1 MCTTPITTCA
11 LCVYNLWFMQTQI
24 HCTLFL
30 DCCAFSWNV
39 CVCGCK
45 LISSRFYCVRL
56 SFRVAS
62 CGHPIIGRNTKKPPH
77 WQDAGNEIAHT
88 HSAHR
93 LSLLFMEWNA
103 ERHRHNNGNVDSTV
117 FFLLVVNLPLPIED
131 TVWHWRCH
139 HCQKKKVAGDF
150 YWLIGINYLTKWE
163 WWYFGWIMWVSR
175 ATFVSLLSW
184 MSAETD
190 TALLNQSNCVA
201 VSESEGERKR
211 EASVPFTLKKP
222 LIIIE

>member
-39 CVCGCK
+39 CVWMSVCRFVWHRVGIQLSDGTQK
-45 LISSRFYCVRL
+45 SHHTDKMPATKPRIPTAPIDYHYYSLSEMQRDTATTMETLIRL
-56 SFRVAS
+56 F
-62 CGHPIIGRNTKKPPH
+62 
-77 WQDAGNEIAHT
+77 
-88 HSAHR
+88 
-93 LSLLFMEWNA
+93 
-103 ERHRHNNGNVDSTV
+103 